1 MAVFETPNLPNLI
14 SRKILSGR
22 KIFKCPYFLPFRKVY
37 TVYLYFN
44 FFSDS
49 GDNLDDDD
57 IKSSPTKRRSRKNKP
72 PTPESSVAGSDVANL
87 EDQPSKSRR

>member
-1 MAVFETPNLPNLI
+1 MLFFQNLI
-14 SRKILSGR
+14 FST
-22 KIFKCPYFLPFRKVY
+22 PF
-37 TVYLYFN
+37 T
-44 FFSDS
+44 DS

-87 EDQPSKSRR
+87 EDQPIKTRR